1 MHFHPGISLSARLA
15 SLFLAMAIVNPATA
29 QQGQYLVKT
38 DEATRARV
46 EAIIAMPAL
55 SEPGLDHGARLAQVS
70 SLFLGVPY
78 RANTLVGSR
87 DTNEMLV
94 ADFNRVDCFT
104 FIDYVEALS
113 RATDG
118 NDFLTRLAAVRYA
131 DGNVDFRHRRHFFS
145 DWAAV
150 EPRNATD
157 VTREVGGIYVSVD
170 KVLNRKA
177 DGTEYLPGLGETPRT
192 IDYIPAFAI
201 DEQVLAKLQ
210 TGDYVGAYTPLDGLD
225 VTHVGIVVKAA
236 GQVWFRNAS
245 SVQAN
250 MKVVDV
256 PLRDYMAAKTGM
268 VVLRAP

>member
-1 MHFHPGISLSARLA
+1 MHFYPSIRLPA
-15 SLFLAMAIVNPATA
+15 MLAGLALAMACVPPAMA

-38 DEATRARV
+38 DEATRSRV
-46 EAIIAMPAL
+46 EAIVAMPTL
-55 SEPGLDHGARLAQVS
+55 SEPGLSHGERLAQVS

-78 RANTLVGSR
+78 LADTLVGSR
-87 DTNEMLV
+87 DTREMLV

-113 RATDG
+113 RATDS
-118 NDFLTRLAAVRYA
+118 NDFLARLAAIRYA
-131 DGNVDFRHRRHFFS
+131 DGTVDFRHRRHFFS

-150 EPRNATD
+150 EPRNARD
-157 VTREVGGIYVSVD
+157 VTRELGSITVSVD

-177 DGTEYLPGLGETPRT
+177 DGTEYLPGLGGTPRT
-192 IDYIPAFAI
+192 IDYIPAAAI
-201 DEQVLAKLQ
+201 DEHVLEQLQ

-225 VTHVGIVVKAA
+225 VTHVGIVIKAG

-250 MKVVDV
+250 RKVVDV
-256 PLRDYMAAKTGM
+256 PLREYMAAKPGM
-268 VVLRAP
+268 VVLRTH